1 MAIRTLKHGYIVT
14 TYPCNNGYV
23 SEVINKYGVSEKCK
37 YSFDVLEARNTHNKL
52 LKTV

>member
-1 MAIRTLKHGYIVT
+1 MA
-14 TYPCNNGYV
+14 CNNGYV

-37 YSFDVLEARNTHNKL
+37 YSFDVMEAREKHNKL

>member
-52 LKTV
+52 LTTV